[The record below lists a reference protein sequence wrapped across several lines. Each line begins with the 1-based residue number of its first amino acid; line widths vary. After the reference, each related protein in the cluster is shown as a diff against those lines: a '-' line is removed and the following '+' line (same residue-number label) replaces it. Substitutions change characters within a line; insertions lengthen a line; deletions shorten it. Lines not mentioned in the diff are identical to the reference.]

1 MTDELKRLQMV
12 AECKQ
17 LEPQQ
22 MSKLTLLR
30 CAMLCL
36 MLDYNTVS
44 NLVRQE
50 KVEMNTIRYIV
61 N

>member
-30 CAMLCL
+30 CGQVNDCCYAMF
-36 MLDYNTVS
+36 N
-44 NLVRQE
+44 VRLQNSTE
-50 KVEMNTIRYIV
+50 LSETGKG
-61 N
+61 